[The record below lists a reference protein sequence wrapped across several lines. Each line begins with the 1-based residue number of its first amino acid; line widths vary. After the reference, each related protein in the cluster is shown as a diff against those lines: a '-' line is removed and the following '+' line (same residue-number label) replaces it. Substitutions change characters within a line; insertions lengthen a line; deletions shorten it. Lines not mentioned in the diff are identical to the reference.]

1 MSELKLNNVLDF
13 IDKEENDKTNNNNN
27 KNNNVIIYSTFSQK
41 DNLKNQRAANKIKN
55 NNKKLKINSISELEF
70 LYNDS
75 QVKTTITNKHI
86 KLKKK
91 NLINLSTNNI
101 NSTSEFLTSQKNKKL
116 SRQNKSNSFNNF
128 WKSVNQHE
136 EERKTRINNL
146 KAQITKIQ
154 NAQMLSKPKISKR
167 SITLASSKRRNP
179 LYLKKPLNEEI
190 YLESDFLKFY
200 KKNLDFTYNGKMSSD
215 DEKKIQEKF
224 NKFYEDNIT
233 WKNQRNDRI
242 MSVRNEKFENSK
254 KNNYSFKPAINK
266 NSIRL
271 VKKLEKINS
280 IYSDDSNLINP
291 EYEQELLDQLKI
303 KLKPVLNEC
312 FDFYNKRI
320 PYVNKRSRILVR
332 NSSKNFKTKNLSKS
346 KTYTN
351 LSNTNITK
359 RDKIFKNIPKE
370 EKKNDNLDVI
380 NEQIKNGVVKR
391 SYENY
396 LLYRFREI
404 ENLNNKNKKELY
416 KLNIRQGTSWNPEV
430 VNYIIPKRNFG
441 FIIEGLL

>member
-1 MSELKLNNVLDF
+1 MSELKLNNVMDF
-13 IDKEENDKTNNNNN
+13 INKGERDKTNNN
-27 KNNNVIIYSTFSQK
+27 KNNNAIINSPFNQK
-41 DNLKNQRAANKIKN
+41 NNLKNKREENKIKK

-75 QVKTTITNKHI
+75 QAKTTITNKHI

-91 NLINLSTNNI
+91 NLINLSTNNM
-101 NSTSEFLTSQKNKKL
+101 NSTSEILTSQKNKKL
-116 SRQNKSNSFNNF
+116 STQNKSNSFNNF
-128 WKSVNQHE
+128 WKRLNQHE
-136 EERKTRINNL
+136 EERKIRINNL

-154 NAQMLSKPKISKR
+154 NAQILSRPKISKR
-167 SITLASSKRRNP
+167 SITLATSKRRNP

-190 YLESDFLKFY
+190 SLENDFLKFY
-200 KKNLDFTYNGKMSSD
+200 KKNLDFTYNGKLSSD

-242 MSVRNEKFENSK
+242 MSIRNEKLENS
-254 KNNYSFKPAINK
+254 NRINFTFKPTINK

-280 IYSDDSNLINP
+280 VYSDDSNINNL
-291 EYEQELLDQLKI
+291 EYEQELLDQLKL

-312 FDFYNKRI
+312 FDFYNKR
-320 PYVNKRSRILVR
+320 SRNILR
-332 NSSKNFKTKNLSKS
+332 NSSKNNKTQYLSKS
-346 KTYTN
+346 KTCPN
-351 LSNTNITK
+351 LSKTNSNKPK
-359 RDKIFKNIPKE
+359 RNKILKSMPKE
-370 EKKNDNLDVI
+370 EKKNDDLDVI
-380 NEQIKNGVVKR
+380 KEQINKGIVKR

-396 LLYRFREI
+396 LLYRFKEM

-430 VNYIIPKRNFG
+430 VNYIISKKSFG

>member
-13 IDKEENDKTNNNNN
+13 IDKEEKDKANNN
-27 KNNNVIIYSTFSQK
+27 KNNNVIIYSSFSQK

-233 WKNQRNDRI
+233 
-242 MSVRNEKFENSK
+242 
-254 KNNYSFKPAINK
+254 
-266 NSIRL
+266 
-271 VKKLEKINS
+271 
-280 IYSDDSNLINP
+280 
-291 EYEQELLDQLKI
+291 
-303 KLKPVLNEC
+303 
-312 FDFYNKRI
+312 
-320 PYVNKRSRILVR
+320 
-332 NSSKNFKTKNLSKS
+332 
-346 KTYTN
+346 
-351 LSNTNITK
+351 
-359 RDKIFKNIPKE
+359 
-370 EKKNDNLDVI
+370 
-380 NEQIKNGVVKR
+380 
-391 SYENY
+391 
-396 LLYRFREI
+396 
-404 ENLNNKNKKELY
+404 
-416 KLNIRQGTSWNPEV
+416 
-430 VNYIIPKRNFG
+430 
-441 FIIEGLL
+441 

>member
-13 IDKEENDKTNNNNN
+13 INKGKKDKTDNN
-27 KNNNVIIYSTFSQK
+27 KNNNAMINSPFNQK
-41 DNLKNQRAANKIKN
+41 NNLKNKREENKIKK

-75 QVKTTITNKHI
+75 QAKTTITNKHI

-91 NLINLSTNNI
+91 NLINLSNNNM
-101 NSTSEFLTSQKNKKL
+101 NSTSEILTSQKNKKL
-116 SRQNKSNSFNNF
+116 STQNKSNSFNNF
-128 WKSVNQHE
+128 WKRLNQHE
-136 EERKTRINNL
+136 EERKIRINNL

-154 NAQMLSKPKISKR
+154 NAQILSRPKISKR
-167 SITLASSKRRNP
+167 SITLATSKRRNP

-190 YLESDFLKFY
+190 SLENDFLKFY
-200 KKNLDFTYNGKMSSD
+200 KKNLDFTYNGKLSSD

-242 MSVRNEKFENSK
+242 MSIRNEKLENS
-254 KNNYSFKPAINK
+254 NRINFTFKPTINK

-280 IYSDDSNLINP
+280 VYSDDSNINTL
-291 EYEQELLDQLKI
+291 EYEQELLDQLKL

-320 PYVNKRSRILVR
+320 PYVNKRSRNILR
-332 NSSKNFKTKNLSKS
+332 NSSKNNKTQYLSKS
-346 KTYTN
+346 KTCPN
-351 LSNTNITK
+351 LSKTTTNKPK
-359 RDKIFKNIPKE
+359 RKKILKSMLKE
-370 EKKNDNLDVI
+370 EKKNDDLDVI
-380 NEQIKNGVVKR
+380 KEQINKGVVKR

-396 LLYRFREI
+396 LLYRFKEM

-430 VNYIIPKRNFG
+430 VNYIIPKKSFG

>member
-13 IDKEENDKTNNNNN
+13 INKGEKDKTNNI
-27 KNNNVIIYSTFSQK
+27 KNNNAIINSPFNQK
-41 DNLKNQRAANKIKN
+41 NNLKNKRAENKIKK

-75 QVKTTITNKHI
+75 QAKTTISNKHI

-91 NLINLSTNNI
+91 NLINLSTNNM
-101 NSTSEFLTSQKNKKL
+101 NSTSEILTSQKNKKL

-136 EERKTRINNL
+136 EERKIRINNL

-154 NAQMLSKPKISKR
+154 NAQIMSRPKISKR
-167 SITLASSKRRNP
+167 SITLATSKRRNP

-190 YLESDFLKFY
+190 SLENDFLKFY
-200 KKNLDFTYNGKMSSD
+200 KKNLDFTYNGKLSSD

-233 WKNQRNDRI
+233 WKNQRNDRL
-242 MSVRNEKFENSK
+242 MSVRNEKLENS
-254 KNNYSFKPAINK
+254 NRINFTFKPTINK

-271 VKKLEKINS
+271 VKKLQKINS
-280 IYSDDSNLINP
+280 VYSDDSNINNL
-291 EYEQELLDQLKI
+291 EYEQELLDQLKL

-320 PYVNKRSRILVR
+320 PYVNKRSRNILR
-332 NSSKNFKTKNLSKS
+332 NSSKNNKTQYLSKS
-346 KTYTN
+346 KTCPN
-351 LSNTNITK
+351 L
-359 RDKIFKNIPKE
+359 
-370 EKKNDNLDVI
+370 
-380 NEQIKNGVVKR
+380 
-391 SYENY
+391 
-396 LLYRFREI
+396 
-404 ENLNNKNKKELY
+404 
-416 KLNIRQGTSWNPEV
+416 
-430 VNYIIPKRNFG
+430 
-441 FIIEGLL
+441 